1 MDISDDDLDTAFAMY
16 EEFGPDR
23 LVDRRERLT
32 TELRIPSAED
42 IERIMEYMEKISKTV
57 WKLAEKG
64 GEIKLG
70 KEKVRE
76 ELQAEHP
83 FLKSKGLTKAVFLVN
98 YFAWHEGYDK

>member
-1 MDISDDDLDTAFAMY
+1 
-16 EEFGPDR
+16 
-23 LVDRRERLT
+23 
-32 TELRIPSAED
+32 
-42 IERIMEYMEKISKTV
+42 MEYIEKISKTDG
-57 WKLAEKG
+57 KLAEKG